1 MINLKEIKSY
11 PVKKSK
17 SFGYTFSTIFALFS
31 IYLYLSSDYI
41 SFKLLSATII
51 LFFVTFTFP
60 NSLKVFSYYWDKFGI
75 VLGRFFSPIILV
87 AVYFITIIPIN
98 LIFRVLS
105 VDLIKKKKQKSLQTY
120 WVEKKQTECEFR
132 DQF

>member
-1 MINLKEIKSY
+1 MINIKVIKSY
-11 PVKKSK
+11 SIKKSK
-17 SFGYTFSTIFALFS
+17 NFGYTFSTIFALVS
-31 IYLYLSSDYI
+31 IYFYFTSGHISFELLSS
-41 SFKLLSATII
+41 TIV

-60 NSLKVFSYYWDKFGI
+60 SFLKIFSYYWDKFGI
-75 VLGRFFSPIILV
+75 ILGRFFSPIILV

-105 VDLIKKKKQKSLQTY
+105 VDLINKKKKNSLQTY
-120 WVEKKQTECEFR
+120 WVKKKQTEFEFR